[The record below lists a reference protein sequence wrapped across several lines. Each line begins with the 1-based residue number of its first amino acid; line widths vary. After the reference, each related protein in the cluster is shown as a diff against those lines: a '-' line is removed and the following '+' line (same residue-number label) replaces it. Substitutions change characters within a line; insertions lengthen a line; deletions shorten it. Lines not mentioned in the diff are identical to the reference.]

1 MDKFQVLTWNVFNR
15 FILRNEKVAYQVNP
29 GEVLILDHAHDHC
42 PGCKNCGT
50 SPHWSDRRRENHL
63 VFDSNFDEEFLLHHR
78 DKTGWARH
86 WSHLSFL
93 EKTESIN
100 PIFDQRKNVV
110 LQDPLSDPSYFP
122 HRLSEFQHLK
132 NWSCSFHPC
141 FLHLVF
147 LLSWQTFYTPLGYIQ
162 D

>member
-42 PGCKNCGT
+42 PGCKNCGV
-50 SPHWSDRRRENHL
+50 SRHWSDRRRENHL
-63 VFDSNFDEEFLLHHR
+63 VFDSSFDEEFLLHHLDEAWWKR
-78 DKTGWARH
+78 KRPH
-86 WSHLSFL
+86 FSFH

-100 PIFDQRKNVV
+100 PIFDQNTVV
-110 LQDPLSDPSYFP
+110 LQDLPPPSFLFP
-122 HRLSEFQHLK
+122 SKLSEFQHLK
-132 NWSCSFHPC
+132 NWSCRFHPC

>member
-42 PGCKNCGT
+42 PGCKNCGV
-50 SPHWSDRRRENHL
+50 SRHWSDRRREIPF
-63 VFDSNFDEEFLLHHR
+63 VFDSNFDEEFLLHHLDETWWKR
-78 DKTGWARH
+78 KRP
-86 WSHLSFL
+86 HLVFH
-93 EKTESIN
+93 EKTEWIDL
-100 PIFDQRKNVV
+100 IFDQNTVV
-110 LQDPLSDPSYFP
+110 LQTPLSDPSHFP

-132 NWSCSFHPC
+132 NWSCRFHPC

>member
-50 SPHWSDRRRENHL
+50 SPHWSDRHRENHL
-63 VFDSNFDEEFLLHHR
+63 VFDSSFDEEIQLHHL
-78 DKTGWARH
+78 DETLISLFFSWIDGIDNSYF
-86 WSHLSFL
+86 WS
-93 EKTESIN
+93 EKT
-100 PIFDQRKNVV
+100 FV
-110 LQDPLSDPSYFP
+110 LQDLPPPSFLFP
-122 HRLSEFQHLK
+122 SKLSEFQHLK
-132 NWSCSFHPC
+132 NWICRFHPC

>member
-63 VFDSNFDEEFLLHHR
+63 VFDSSFDEEIQLHHL
-78 DKTGWARH
+78 DETGWKRKRPH
-86 WSHLSFL
+86 FSFH

-100 PIFDQRKNVV
+100 PIFDQNTVV
-110 LQDPLSDPSYFP
+110 LQDLPPPSFLFP
-122 HRLSEFQHLK
+122 SKLSEFQHLK
-132 NWSCSFHPC
+132 NWNCWFHPC